1 MHKYVIILAAVLLGF
16 TCKAQQTQQ
25 SYWQQ
30 QVDYIIDVTLNDEK
44 HELTGDIA
52 ITYINNSPD
61 VLQEIYIHLWPNAYK
76 NNETAFAKQM
86 LENGETEFYYA
97 KENERGEMSDIS
109 FSANGKTLVAE
120 ATEYIDVIK
129 VVLTEPLT
137 SGEKRTLFTKFTVKV
152 PKVFSRLGHEGQ
164 NYFITQWY
172 PKPAVYDVNG
182 WNPMPYLNQGEFY
195 AEFGSFKV
203 AVTLPDNYTVVATGQ
218 CMTAG
223 ELASEKVAVDTV
235 PVSSTSTKTIRFE
248 ADNVHD
254 FAWFASKQWGYVT
267 KEIDLGATKV
277 LARVVATEPDKKDLE
292 HIETAIKYYS
302 DNVGMY
308 PYSHATVVHGELK
321 AGGGMEYPMITLCDF
336 MSEEVIIHE
345 VGHNWFYGILAN
357 NERAYPWMDESIN
370 SYYEGEAMAQNKKPG
385 LGDINTTIMM
395 AFVRDKY
402 LTNDYQ
408 PIASTSEELTGANYG
423 LCVYGLGAKSFGY
436 LKAYLSA
443 DLFRE
448 CMRTYYDTWKYKHPL
463 PDDMKRS
470 FEATSGENLSWFFDE
485 ILTSTG
491 KLDYRVKKHKEGF
504 ELANIGAI
512 NAPVP
517 VTFMKGDKA
526 SVEWFNVKP
535 GEKLV
540 ITKDSSVTLAVIDV
554 KSKTLDLFADN
565 NSSKAPFKLKLGS
578 GRDKANAKEVY
589 WLPTLG
595 WNAYD
600 RMMVGV
606 GVHNYAL
613 SDKPFQYHVLP
624 MYSFEK
630 KTVNGTAGVEYIQA
644 LKGASQYL
652 ELGIT
657 AKKFSFQER
666 IRTVR
671 DNDGFTEANYNYVK
685 IKPYVVYHFPKVNMR
700 STHSKRL
707 SLALDQVFLNP
718 QFDFVDSDTLPG
730 PAFFQSNQRSF
741 ATLSY
746 VSENK
751 RVLNGYYFE
760 GSLEYGR
767 ITNDR
772 VSGEKVRTV
781 NLNNDS
787 INVFPKVGSDQ
798 DVSDFLKLSGLY
810 KYGLDIG
817 IKDKPLEFRF
827 FATYLLKRSNNDIYN
842 NHIGSSDKA
851 GHYDYKFDD
860 FLLHR
865 NAQDGMFQNQ
875 IDNSANA
882 SKFVGSIGIPDKW
895 IVSGSITLP
904 LPGKIPI
911 KPYVE
916 FLVYDE
922 LSSQQWNISE
932 SKMIFNAG
940 LEIEIVKDRFE
951 IFLNLAQ
958 SKDVTNYQDGTIGGL
973 PYPGTIDTFGERITF
988 VLDLN
993 GLRPNK
999 IKKQLK
1005 LF

>member
-1 MHKYVIILAAVLLGF
+1 MYKYVIILAATLLSF
-16 TCKAQQTQQ
+16 TSKAQQTQQ
-25 SYWQQ
+25 APWQQ
-30 QVDYIIDVTLNDEK
+30 QVDYIIDVTLDDDT

-52 ITYINNSPD
+52 ITYTNNSPD

-76 NNETAFAKQM
+76 NNETAFAQQM

-109 FSANGKTLVAE
+109 FLANGKTLVAE

-203 AVTLPDNYTVVATGQ
+203 AVTLPDNYTLVATGE
-218 CMTAG
+218 CMTVG
-223 ELASEKVAVDTV
+223 ELASEKVAIDTV

-302 DNVGMY
+302 DNVGIY

-336 MSEEVIIHE
+336 MSEEVIVHE

-357 NERAYPWMDESIN
+357 NERTYPWMDEAIN
-370 SYYEGEAMAQNKKPG
+370 SYYESEAMAQNKKPG
-385 LGDINTTIMM
+385 LGDVNTTIMM

-423 LCVYGLGAKSFGY
+423 LSVYGLGAKSFGY
-436 LKAYLSA
+436 LKAYLSE

-491 KLDYRVKKHKEGF
+491 KLDYSVKKHKEGY
-504 ELANIGAI
+504 ELSNIGAI

-517 VTFMKGDKA
+517 VTFTKGDKA
-526 SVEWFNVKP
+526 SVEWFKVKP

-554 KSKTLDLFADN
+554 KSKTLDLFTN
-565 NSSKAPFKLKLGS
+565 NNRSKSPYRLKLGS

-600 RMMVGV
+600 RMMVGI

-630 KTVNGTAGVEYIQA
+630 KTVNGTAGINWILPLSDTA
-644 LKGASQYL
+644 NYL
-652 ELGIT
+652 ELGVD
-657 AKKFSFQER
+657 AMSFSFQER
-666 IRTVR
+666 NFGQEYKYLKVAPFI
-671 DNDGFTEANYNYVK
+671 EYQL
-685 IKPYVVYHFPKVNMR
+685 PKKTHR
-700 STHSKRL
+700 STIERSVRL
-707 SLALDQVFLNP
+707 QVDQIFLSPEFETN
-718 QFDFVDSDTLPG
+718 DDTLSG
-730 PAFFQSNQRSF
+730 PRTSRSNSRSF
-741 ATLSY
+741 ATATYSFQ
-746 VSENK
+746 NK
-751 RVLNGYYFE
+751 RAINSFSFE
-760 GSLEYGR
+760 GMLEYGQV
-767 ITNDR
+767 TNKVVLGDLSNPQIRFIRTDTVTNKQDTIRYFPNIGEEKERENFAR
-772 VSGEKVRTV
+772 VSG
-781 NLNNDS
+781 
-787 INVFPKVGSDQ
+787 VF
-798 DVSDFLKLSGLY
+798 
-810 KYGLDIG
+810 KYNLDIG
-817 IKDKPLEFRF
+817 IKDMPLELRF
-827 FATYLLKRSNNDIYN
+827 YGAYLIQEYKSTQYQNSV
-842 NHIGSSDKA
+842 GSSNRA
-851 GHYDYKFDD
+851 GYYDYRFDD
-860 FLLHR
+860 YLMHR
-865 NAQDGMFQNQ
+865 NADYGLFRNQ
-875 IDNSANA
+875 ISNRRDF
-882 SKFVGSIGIPDKW
+882 SKFVGPLAASDQW
-895 IVSGSITLP
+895 MLSANVTVP
-904 LPGKIPI
+904 LPGKIPF

-916 FLVYDE
+916 ILTFNDIKDVSFNTAGSNFFYTVGIEVE
-922 LSSQQWNISE
+922 LIPDR
-932 SKMIFNAG
+932 
-940 LEIEIVKDRFE
+940 LEV
-951 IFLNLAQ
+951 FLNLAQ
-958 SKDVTNYQDGTIGGL
+958 SSDVSNYQENGFIG
-973 PYPGTIDTFGERITF
+973 IDNFGERITF

-993 GLRPNK
+993 GMRPNK
-999 IKKQLK
+999 LKKNLK

>member
-1 MHKYVIILAAVLLGF
+1 MYKYFIILAATLLSF
-16 TCKAQQTQQ
+16 TSKAQQTQQ
-25 SYWQQ
+25 APWQQ
-30 QVDYIIDVTLNDEK
+30 HVDYIIDVVLDDDA
-44 HELTGDIA
+44 HSLSGDIA
-52 ITYINNSPD
+52 ITYTNNSPD
-61 VLQEIYIHLWPNAYK
+61 VLKEIYIHLWPNAYK

-86 LENGETEFYYA
+86 LENGETDFYYA
-97 KENERGEMSDIS
+97 KEQERGEIS
-109 FSANGKTLVAE
+109 GILFVANGDTLVAE

-129 VVLTEPLT
+129 LVLNEPLT
-137 SGEKRTLFTKFTVKV
+137 SGEKRTLFTKFTVKL
-152 PKVFSRLGHEGQ
+152 PKVFSRLGHEDQ

-195 AEFGSFKV
+195 SEFGTFKV
-203 AVTLPDNYTVVATGQ
+203 AVTLPSNYTVVATGE
-218 CMTAG
+218 CMTEG
-223 ELASEKVAVDTV
+223 ELATEKVAVDTV
-235 PVSSTSTKTIRFE
+235 PVSSTRTKTIQFE

-254 FAWFASKQWGYVT
+254 FAWFASKQWGYET
-267 KEIDLGATKV
+267 KEIDLGSTKV
-277 LARVVATEPDKKDLE
+277 LARVVGPEPDKKDLD

-302 DNVGMY
+302 DNVGIY

-336 MSEEVIIHE
+336 MSEEVIVHE

-357 NERAYPWMDESIN
+357 NERTYPWMDEAIN
-370 SYYEGEAMAQNKKPG
+370 SYYESEAMAQDDEKR
-385 LGDINTTIMM
+385 LGDINTTIML

-408 PIASTSEELTGANYG
+408 PIASSSEELTSANYG
-423 LCVYGLGAKSFGY
+423 LSVYGLGAKSFGY

-463 PDDMKRS
+463 PEDMKRS
-470 FEATSGENLSWFFDE
+470 FEATSGENLSWFFDDV
-485 ILTSTG
+485 LTSTG
-491 KLDYRVKKHKEGF
+491 KLDYSVKKHEEGY
-504 ELANIGAI
+504 ELSNIGAI

-517 VTFMKGDKA
+517 VTFTKGEKTN
-526 SVEWFNVKP
+526 VEWFNVKL
-535 GEKLV
+535 GEKLL
-540 ITKDSSVTLAVIDV
+540 ITKDSSVTLAEIDA
-554 KSKTLDLFADN
+554 KSKTLDLFANN
-565 NSSKAPFKLKLGS
+565 NSSKSPYRLKFGS
-578 GRDKANAKEVY
+578 GRDKADKKDIY

-600 RMMVGV
+600 KTMIGM

-630 KTVNGTAGVEYIQA
+630 NTVNGTAGIEYIQA
-644 LKGASQYL
+644 LKSASQYL

-657 AKKFSFQER
+657 AKKYSFQER
-666 IRTVR
+666 TIVR
-671 DNDGFTEANYNYVK
+671 DNDGFTEANYNYIK
-685 IKPYVVYHFPKVNMR
+685 IKPYLTYHFPKVNMR
-700 STHSKRL
+700 STYSKTL
-707 SLALDQVFLNP
+707 SLALDQVFLNS
-718 QFDFVDSDTLPG
+718 QFDLVDTDTLPG
-730 PAFFQSNQRSF
+730 PEWSKSSQRSF
-741 ATLSY
+741 ATLTYISQ
-746 VSENK
+746 NT

-767 ITNDR
+767 IADDR
-772 VSGEKVRTV
+772 VLGEKVRIL
-781 NLNNDS
+781 NQNNDTINVYPKRGTDRS
-787 INVFPKVGSDQ
+787 IN
-798 DVSDFLKLSGLY
+798 DFLKLNGLY

-817 IKDKPLEFRF
+817 IKDKPLEFRV
-827 FATYLLKRSNNDIYN
+827 FATYLLKRSNDDIYN
-842 NHIGSSDKA
+842 SQIGSSNKA

-865 NAQDGMFQNQ
+865 NAQDGIFQNQ
-875 IDNSANA
+875 IDNSADA

-895 IVSGSITLP
+895 LLSANITVP

-916 FLVYDE
+916 FLVYDDLE
-922 LSSQQWNISE
+922 TQRWNVSK
-932 SKMIFNAG
+932 SKMIFNVG
-940 LEIEIVKDRFE
+940 LEIEIIKDKFE
-951 IFLNLAQ
+951 IFLNLVQ
-958 SKDVTNYQDGTIGGL
+958 SKDVTNYQDGTVGGL
-973 PYPGTIDTFGERITF
+973 QYPGTIDTFGERITF

-993 GLRPNK
+993 GMRPNK
-999 IKKQLK
+999 LKKSLK